1 MNQLETRFF
10 ERVPRYLEHIEKQ
23 LKIMNQLKALEL
35 KGRLD
40 LSGVAPSMVD
50 EIVKD

>member
-1 MNQLETRFF
+1 MNQMETKFF
-10 ERVPRYLEHIEKQ
+10 ERVPRYLERIEKQ

-40 LSGVAPSMVD
+40 LKTTPEMVD
-50 EIVKD
+50 DIVEG